1 MCSLV
6 AFSYLSSLINH
17 PVYSGSSS
25 RTDHKSLPSYLNQT
39 RTMAERGTTAERR
52 PSSVLRQ
59 TSRWSSLGCSS
70 SRVSSC
76 KDSISFSYINTFL
89 PFSSSFLDNHTFQK
103 SPTGRELKDIFEI
116 LIHTQTHTHIFF

>member
-6 AFSYLSSLINH
+6 AFSYPSSLINH

-25 RTDHKSLPSYLNQT
+25 RTDHKSLLSYLNQT
-39 RTMAERGTTAERR
+39 RTTAERH
-52 PSSVLRQ
+52 PSSALRQ

-76 KDSISFSYINTFL
+76 KDSIIFSYINTFL
-89 PFSSSFLDNHTFQK
+89 PFSSSFLDKHTFQK

-116 LIHTQTHTHIFF
+116 LIHTQTQTHRDTHTHIFF